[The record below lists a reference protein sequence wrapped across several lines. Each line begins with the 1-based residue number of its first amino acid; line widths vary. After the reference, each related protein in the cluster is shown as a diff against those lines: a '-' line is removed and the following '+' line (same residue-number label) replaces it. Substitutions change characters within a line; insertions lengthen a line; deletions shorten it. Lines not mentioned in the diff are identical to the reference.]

1 MIASSGLDDEPFQT
15 AEYKMCS
22 SYFILIL
29 FCSTFFNDFDP
40 DTDLGPALI
49 RTVGPDPETWG

>member
-1 MIASSGLDDEPFQT
+1 MLASSGLDGEPFQT

-29 FCSTFFNDFDP
+29 FCNTILNDFDP
-40 DTDLGPALI
+40 DTGLATALI
-49 RTVGPDPETWG
+49 RSIGPDKET

>member
-1 MIASSGLDDEPFQT
+1 MLASSGPDGEPFQT

-29 FCSTFFNDFDP
+29 FCNTILYDFDP
-40 DTDLGPALI
+40 ETDLGPALI
-49 RTVGPDPETWG
+49 RSLVQIRRHEG